1 MVPQRQFFPDISWKL
16 LTMRY
21 CTYLLWLFGKK
32 KDTKMYSFGLPKSLC
47 ISLVLNGSK
56 KQNSRQLLVSI
67 DFLDTK
73 YIFVN
78 QLYKSLFVFR
88 DFNRGIVKQIDRA
101 LKTSDL
107 TQQVCAMSLCK
118 VLVIRKLAET
128 LNMLSIWHHNQKKHQ
143 QSL

>member
-1 MVPQRQFFPDISWKL
+1 
-16 LTMRY
+16 
-21 CTYLLWLFGKK
+21 
-32 KDTKMYSFGLPKSLC
+32 MYSFGLPKSLC

-56 KQNSRQLLVSI
+56 KQNPRQLLVSI

-128 LNMLSIWHHNQKKHQ
+128 LNMLSIWHHNQKNINRVYSSAREASRYWARKHMDIFFFG
-143 QSL
+143 LKLDFN